1 MRSSKDKTRT
11 IEKVWLHLISGVI
24 ILVEFVHMTVFKPR
38 NIYERLLN
46 RIYYIQD
53 LNVYFV
59 Y

>member
-11 IEKVWLHLISGVI
+11 VEKVWLHLISGAI
-24 ILVEFVHMTVFKPR
+24 ILVEFVHMTVIKPR

-46 RIYYIQD
+46 RTYYIQD